1 MRKCESRPAGQPGG
15 HKITDEAIEASLE
28 QGADFDLLTCTS
40 REFSAFLAGYRTGL
54 HQATEAADRRRDQED
69 AAVYA
74 LAVRNVHALANVL
87 PWDEHREA
95 VARRTFEAGRRN
107 RLAVEERSA

>member
-1 MRKCESRPAGQPGG
+1 MTLGG
-15 HKITDEAIEASLE
+15 VEASLPNDS
-28 QGADFDLLTCTS
+28 DFDLITCS
-40 REFSAFLAGYRTGL
+40 PREFSAFLAGYRTGL